1 MGSSSTGMKTRRR
14 AFIVAVA
21 AGVYLVLWLL
31 TYAVGAPRV
40 LRSARAA
47 EAKRVGTSY
56 PEDPMRVRAL
66 GPFVVAADRLFA
78 FSVRDLASGEGT
90 ARTYKTTSLYL
101 WIGTPLKLAD
111 GLWESEV
118 SASAAKGFSLSGS
131 K

>member
-1 MGSSSTGMKTRRR
+1 MSSSSRGVKTRRR
-14 AFIVAVA
+14 AFIAAVA
-21 AGVYLVLWLL
+21 AGVYLVLWVL
-31 TYAVGAPRV
+31 TYVVGSPRV

-47 EAKRVGTSY
+47 EEQRMGASY

-66 GPFVVAADRLFA
+66 APFIVAADRLFA
-78 FSVRDLASGEGT
+78 FSVRGLASEEAT

-101 WIGTPLKLAD
+101 WIGTPLRLAD